1 MMMIVKTSF
10 ILILGINIAVAQGYW
25 NRFRHQEYPNYY
37 EDNDFYNALM
47 FNPSRIRSYQM
58 VGIPSVGPAAR
69 NYAINDSFEAG
80 VPPVGPEGDYGERHS
95 PINLL
100 DYLLYRQQVV
110 SI

>member
-1 MMMIVKTSF
+1 MISKISF
-10 ILILGINIAVAQGYW
+10 ILIIGINIAVAQSFW
-25 NRFRHQEYPNYY
+25 NRFRHQEYPHYY
-37 EDNDFYNALM
+37 EDNEFYNALQ

-80 VPPVGPEGDYGERHS
+80 VPPVGPEGDYGERYS

-110 SI
+110 SL